1 MRSRPPLV
9 AVLLLVAACGG
20 SATQDHQSE
29 WRDVLH
35 HKQAAASPNAT
46 AREKQVYA
54 DSLSAFL
61 RRHPN
66 HSRAREVYQR
76 VQMEF
81 AEELMSFGRY
91 QDALR
96 FYRAVLASDPDNGRA
111 HAGVSAAMSRL
122 AVTRPQ
128 LLELE
133 VGWTEKQVVA
143 ALGRPIPGWS
153 VRTRRSGSTVQ
164 AWYYRT
170 TTGALAGVYFRD
182 GRVIAAEES
191 SQARLGL

>member
-1 MRSRPPLV
+1 MRSRLLLV
-9 AVLLLVAACGG
+9 AVLLLAACGD

-29 WRDVLH
+29 WRAVLH
-35 HKQAAASPNAT
+35 HKQVATSPNAST
-46 AREKQVYA
+46 REKQVYA

-76 VQMEF
+76 VQLEF
-81 AEELMSFGRY
+81 ADELMSLGRY

-96 FYRAVLASDPDNGRA
+96 FYRAVLGSNPDSTRA
-111 HAGVSAAMSRL
+111 REGVGGAMSRL

-128 LLELE
+128 LMELE
-133 VGWTEKQVVA
+133 VGMTGKQVA
-143 ALGRPIPGWS
+143 AVLGKPIPGWT
-153 VRTRRSGSTVQ
+153 VQNRRSGSTVE

-170 TTGALAGVYFRD
+170 TAGALAGVYFRD